1 MAQTYPSSPAPTRA
15 ASGPALAPAGR
26 RRRAPNPRSVRRW
39 YKAFQWVLA
48 LIGAVAAA
56 IAADAGF
63 LDVTQRGLTLGAEFY
78 ALALLIVALGFGLPW
93 LLVGFLWR
101 WHRDRKGWEIS

>member
-1 MAQTYPSSPAPTRA
+1 MMARTHPSSLARPQP
-15 ASGPALAPAGR
+15 PALAPVRR
-26 RRRAPNPRSVRRW
+26 RRRAPNPRTVRRC
-39 YKAFQWVLA
+39 YKAARWVLA
-48 LIGAVAAA
+48 LVGALAAA

-78 ALALLIVALGFGLPW
+78 ALALFLVALGFGLPW
-93 LLVGFLWR
+93 LLVGALWR